1 MPMPSNPEGS
11 KERVRTIRYL
21 PTACALVLAYA
32 ELALAWIPHSS
43 QVDALGV
50 YLHWNLIGT
59 HAEWAKVLFTLLWL
73 AVGILLA
80 PGVWSS
86 LAASLRKNDGD

>member
-1 MPMPSNPEGS
+1 MPSYPDE
-11 KERVRTIRYL
+11 KREHVRAIRYM
-21 PTACALVLAYA
+21 PTYCALVLAFA
-32 ELALAWIPHSS
+32 ELALAVVPDSTQIG
-43 QVDALGV
+43 ALGV
-50 YLHWNLIGT
+50 YLHWKLIGT
-59 HAEWAKVLFTLLWL
+59 HAEWAMILFTLLWL